1 MDKVTSPGE
10 MRGSSGQLLLEV
22 THCDKRVERLYAE
35 QSLTIGRSQANTVV
49 LGADKLA
56 ARNHARIQQLSDGSL
71 VLQCID
77 PEAVINVGTET
88 VRELPLSVT
97 SDFAIGGTQFR
108 CLDGTADGRRVGVSL
123 RAPACPFC
131 KNDFAAIGLT
141 IGAFDCPTCGQQ
153 VFAFKTDGRQAVTR
167 FIPATFGEAHKFRV
181 ESFVARGGMGFVFK
195 GIELATA
202 RPVAIKTIRVGQE
215 VNAQARERFRK
226 EVKSLKSVGH
236 DNVVRLVGFGMTA
249 GHSYL
254 VMEWIDGRP
263 LSEIIRQHKDEGRLI
278 GFSRAI
284 RWLDDV
290 CQGVSALHNASIVH
304 RDIKPANVLIDKRGR
319 ARVADLGIA
328 KHLDS
333 ESLAVTSTGQLLGS
347 YDYMAPEQRDTPL
360 SVDRRA
366 DLYGL
371 GVTFYEA
378 LTGARPVGAWV
389 PASAKNP
396 TVPNW
401 FDTVLSTLLAPSP
414 AERFQNIAQVI
425 SAIRKYR
432 SGDHAERPSEDAM
445 EAIVLDANDLGSQE
459 AILTVLPPAPTHQTL
474 ELPEPSAPPQI
485 TPQPLPVVASAK
497 DQPSPPACTTEQGD
511 IVVCLTC
518 GIRLQGK
525 PETSYL
531 GFKKY
536 SCPDCLSVS
545 TYPLRSVVRV
555 VYWIAAVG
563 LSFNALGVLLHGS
576 VPYSGPFAIA
586 AIVCLI
592 LDTQVR
598 GRVSRAVSSE
608 AREPLPAIGSKH
620 TTPRLS
626 DNRVEF
632 RVSHSPVSLG
642 VCAVVLA
649 VTVVVC
655 VAILGPRGWTEQS
668 ISVRIMSALLCLF
681 TSCVAAIVVLDVW
694 RTGEVRHSDTQPSG
708 SSAVHVASENANS
721 SVQLPDVPQGDSSGD
736 EHRTSWF
743 LLGGCIWGVG
753 WVLMGLSI
761 FSASVFGQSSQ
772 ALETI
777 GGLTFLGGVPL
788 LIYGL
793 LDKYV
798 ISKRKLPKNPPAV
811 VVVAVV
817 LCISGVVLSASGV
830 MYPAFRAGQVAG
842 AKMAVTNGE
851 AHLEKGDF
859 HRAIASFSEAIS
871 IRPANA
877 EAYVGRG
884 VARIRNQDYDEA
896 IADCTEAIRLRP
908 EYPSAYY
915 VRGTAYGWQGK
926 HDLAV
931 SDLSEA
937 IRLRKDYADAYAER
951 AINYR
956 NRGHTD
962 LAIADFTEV
971 IRITPERVDA
981 YVGRGGLL
989 SESGT
994 QKQAIADC
1002 THAIRLRPDYAE
1014 AYFVRGMAYM
1024 TKGKAQHAFADF
1036 YQAIGLGPGFADAY
1050 LGRGRVDSGK
1060 ADYKQAIADFS
1071 EALRL
1076 KPDHWKAYSHRG
1088 ASYAATGEYDRA
1100 ISDYTEAIRLTPTPV
1115 WEIYYLRGLALAE
1128 RKLYDRA
1135 ISDFSQ
1141 TIQMQPG
1148 FAAAY
1153 AGRSRV
1159 HAAMG
1164 ELDRAKD
1171 DQAKAEA
1178 LASGVKS

>member
-22 THCDKRVERLYAE
+22 THCDKRVERWYAVE
-35 QSLTIGRSQANTVV
+35 SLTIGRSQANTVV
-49 LGADKLA
+49 LRADKLA

-71 VLQCID
+71 ILQCID
-77 PEAVINVGTET
+77 PEAVIYVGTET

-97 SDFAIGGTQFR
+97 IDFAIGGTQFR
-108 CLDGTADGRRVGVSL
+108 CLDGTADGRRAGVSL
-123 RAPACPFC
+123 RATACPFC

-141 IGAFDCPTCGQQ
+141 IGAFDCPSCGQQ

-167 FIPATFGEAHKFRV
+167 FIPATFGEAHKFSV

-195 GIELATA
+195 GIEVATA
-202 RPVAIKTIRVGQE
+202 RSVAIKTIRVGQE

-226 EVKSLKSVGH
+226 EVKSLKSVDH

-278 GFSRAI
+278 EFSRVI

-304 RDIKPANVLIDKRGR
+304 RDIKPANVLIDRRGR

-378 LTGARPVGAWV
+378 LTGARPIGAWV

-425 SAIRKYR
+425 SAIREFR
-432 SGDHAERPSEDAM
+432 SGQHPERLIEDTM

-459 AILTVLPPAPTHQTL
+459 AILTALPPAPTHQAL

-485 TPQPLPVVASAK
+485 TPQPPVVASVK
-497 DQPSPPACTTEQGD
+497 EQPSPPACTTRQRD
-511 IVVCLTC
+511 SVVCLMC

-525 PETSYL
+525 PGTSYL

-536 SCPDCLSVS
+536 TCPDCLSVS

-555 VYWIAAVG
+555 VYWGAAVG
-563 LSFNALGVLLHGS
+563 LSFNALGVLFHGS
-576 VPYSGPFAIA
+576 VPFSGPFAVA
-586 AIVCLI
+586 AIVGLI

-598 GRVSRAVSSE
+598 ARVSRAVSSV

-632 RVSHSPVSLG
+632 RVSHSPVSLA

-655 VAILGPRGWTEQS
+655 VAILGPRGWIEQS

-681 TSCVAAIVVLDVW
+681 TSCVAAFVVLDVW
-694 RTGEVRHSDTQPSG
+694 RSGEVRHSDTQPS
-708 SSAVHVASENANS
+708 SSSTVHVAIENANS
-721 SVQLPDVPQGDSSGD
+721 SVQLPDVPQGDSSGA

-753 WVLMGLSI
+753 WVLAGLGI
-761 FSASVFGQSSQ
+761 LFESVCGQRSQ

-777 GGLTFLGGVPL
+777 SGTAFLGGAPL

-811 VVVAVV
+811 VAVAVV
-817 LCISGVVLSASGV
+817 LCISGVVLSALGV

-851 AHLEKGDF
+851 AHLENGDF
-859 HRAIASFSEAIS
+859 DSAIADFSKAIS
-871 IRPANA
+871 IRPADA
-877 EAYVGRG
+877 EAYVGRSA
-884 VARIRNQDYDEA
+884 ARISNQEYDEA

-915 VRGTAYGWQGK
+915 GRGIAYGAQGK
-926 HDLAV
+926 HDRAI
-931 SDLSEA
+931 SDLTEA
-937 IRLRKDYADAYAER
+937 IRLRKDYAEAYAER
-951 AINYR
+951 GRWYHT
-956 NRGHTD
+956 RGEHD
-962 LAIADFTEV
+962 LALIDFSEAV
-971 IRITPERVDA
+971 RI
-981 YVGRGGLL
+981 
-989 SESGT
+989 
-994 QKQAIADC
+994 
-1002 THAIRLRPDYAE
+1002 RPDY
-1014 AYFVRGMAYM
+1014 
-1024 TKGKAQHAFADF
+1024 
-1036 YQAIGLGPGFADAY
+1036 ADAY
-1050 LGRGRVDSGK
+1050 LGRGGVYLARGELDRCVTECTHAVQLRPNFSEAYFVRGTAYMTKGESEQAFTDFSEAIRLKPDYADAYLGRGCVHSGK
-1060 ADYKQAIADFS
+1060 ANYEQAIADLT
-1071 EALRL
+1071 EAIRL
-1076 KPDHWKAYSHRG
+1076 KPDLCKSYSNRG
-1088 ASYAATGEYDRA
+1088 ASYAAMGEYDRA
-1100 ISDYTEAIRLTPTPV
+1100 ISDYTEAIRLMPKPAY
-1115 WEIYYLRGLALAE
+1115 EIYYLRGLALAE
-1128 RKLYDRA
+1128 RDFYDRA
-1135 ISDFSQ
+1135 IADFSQ
-1141 TIQMQPG
+1141 AIQIQPN
-1148 FAAAY
+1148 FAEAY

-1159 HAAMG
+1159 YAAKG
-1164 ELDRAKD
+1164 EADRAKE